1 MTRQAPKEEL
11 LEKFKD
17 RKGTIAVVGLGY
29 VGLPLAC
36 ALAEAG
42 HHVIGIDS
50 SPQKVEGVNRG
61 QSHIEDI
68 PAAAVQALTE
78 TGKLTA
84 TSDYQEAAK
93 ADAAI
98 IAVPTPIDEYR
109 VPDLSFV
116 RSAAQSLSE
125 VMRKG
130 SLVVLESTTYP
141 GTTEEV
147 IVPAF
152 RNRGFMPGVDVF
164 IGYSPE
170 RIDPGNKTWTIR
182 NTPKVVCGL
191 TKNCLDVTIALY
203 GGIVEHLVPVSNI
216 RTAEITKLFENI
228 FRGVNIALVNE
239 FQVICDAFDIDVWE
253 VINACST
260 KPYGFTPFYPGP
272 GLGGHCVPVDPFY
285 LAWKARQLDVNT
297 EFIELSGRVN
307 ASMPS
312 YVVGKV
318 ARLLNANHKSLNG
331 AHVGMLG
338 VAYKKNSSDV
348 RESPAIKIIELL
360 LEEGAIVTYV
370 DPHVPTLTVNGQEFR
385 SQKVLRDFLARQ
397 DCAVVVADHDAID
410 WTLVLQ
416 YSPMVVDTRNVLG
429 RLTPSPLA
437 GEGGAKR
444 RMGAWGSEPGDAKPA
459 QRAERRVD

>member
-1 MTRQAPKEEL
+1 MAGKRGHKEDL
-11 LEKFKD
+11 LDKLNN
-17 RKGTIAVVGLGY
+17 RTGTIAVVGLGY

-42 HHVIGIDS
+42 HRVIGIDTEAD
-50 SPQKVEGVNRG
+50 KVEGINAGR
-61 QSHIEDI
+61 SHIDDVGSAQLERLIEGKRLAATQDYR
-68 PAAAVQALTE
+68 AAAA
-78 TGKLTA
+78 
-84 TSDYQEAAK
+84 

-116 RSAAQSLSE
+116 QAASRSLSV
-125 VMRKG
+125 VMPRG

-141 GTTEEV
+141 GTTDEV
-147 IVPAF
+147 LIPAF
-152 RNRGFMPGVDVF
+152 RDRGYMPGVDIF

-170 RIDPGNKTWTIR
+170 RIDPGNQTWNLQ
-182 NTPKVVCGL
+182 NTPKVVSGL
-191 TKNCLDVTIALY
+191 TKSCLDVTIALY
-203 GGIVEHLVPVSNI
+203 STTVDEVVPVSNI

-239 FQVICDAFDIDVWE
+239 FQVICDAFGIDVWE
-253 VINACST
+253 VIQACST

-297 EFIELSGRVN
+297 EFIELSGRIN
-307 ASMPS
+307 ANMPN
-312 YVVGKV
+312 YVVSKV
-318 ARLLNANHKSLNG
+318 ARLLNGSHKSLNG
-331 AHVGMLG
+331 ARVGMLG

-360 LEEGAIVTYV
+360 LDEGATVTFH
-370 DPHVPTLTVNGQEFR
+370 DPHVKSLTVSGQVFR
-385 SQKVLRDFLARQ
+385 STANLRNFLASQ
-397 DCAVVVADHDAID
+397 DCAVVVADHDSID

-416 YSPMVVDTRNVLG
+416 YAPMIVDSRNVLG
-429 RLTPSPLA
+429 RLNPVSTASA
-437 GEGGAKR
+437 H
-444 RMGAWGSEPGDAKPA
+444 
-459 QRAERRVD
+459 RAERGID

>member
-1 MTRQAPKEEL
+1 MNKQAPRDLIERL
-11 LEKFKD
+11 SD
-17 RKGTIAVVGLGY
+17 RKATISVVGLGY

-42 HHVIGIDS
+42 HHVIGIDAS
-50 SPQKVEGVNRG
+50 TTKADGINKGR
-61 QSHIEDI
+61 SHVEDI
-68 PAAAVQALTE
+68 SDEQVHRLIE
-78 TGKLTA
+78 SGHLTA
-84 TSDYQEAAK
+84 TSDYGAARV
-93 ADAAI
+93 ADVAI
-98 IAVPTPIDEYR
+98 IAVPTPIDEFR
-109 VPDLSFV
+109 VPDLGFV
-116 RSAAQSLSE
+116 RSATMSLSE
-125 VMRKG
+125 VMSKG
-130 SLVVLESTTYP
+130 TLVILESTTYP

-152 RNRGFMPGVDVF
+152 RDKGFMPGVDIF

-170 RIDPGNKTWTIR
+170 RIDPGNKTWTIK

-191 TKNCLDVTIALY
+191 TKNCLDATIALY
-203 GGIVEHLVPVSNI
+203 STIVDKLVPVSNI

-253 VINACST
+253 VIQACST

-285 LAWKARQLDVNT
+285 LAWKARQMDVNT

-318 ARLLNANHKSLNG
+318 ARLLNGNRKSLNG
-331 AHVGMLG
+331 ARVGMLG

-360 LEEGAIVTYV
+360 LAGGAIVTFF
-370 DPHVPTLTVNGQEFR
+370 DPHVQSLTVHGQEFR
-385 SQKVLRDFLARQ
+385 SQRVLRDFLAHQ
-397 DCAVVVADHDAID
+397 DCAIVVADHDSID

-416 YSPMVVDTRNVLG
+416 YSPIVVDTRNVLG
-429 RLTPSPLA
+429 SLNPVP
-437 GEGGAKR
+437 
-444 RMGAWGSEPGDAKPA
+444 AKPA

>member
-1 MTRQAPKEEL
+1 VIKQAPKDL
-11 LEKFKD
+11 IAKFTD
-17 RKGTIAVVGLGY
+17 RKSTIVVVGLGY

-36 ALAEAG
+36 ALADAG

-50 SPQKVEGVNRG
+50 AQPKVDGVRQG
-61 QSHIEDI
+61 RSHIEDVSSEE
-68 PAAAVQALTE
+68 VQTLVE
-78 TGKLTA
+78 SGRLTA
-84 TSDYQEAAK
+84 TTDYEAARV

-98 IAVPTPIDEYR
+98 IAVPTPIDEFR
-109 VPDLSFV
+109 IPDLTYV
-116 RSAAQSLSE
+116 TSAARSLSE
-125 VMRKG
+125 VMPKG

-147 IVPAF
+147 LVPAF
-152 RNRGFMPGVDVF
+152 RDKGFMPGVDIF

-170 RIDPGNKTWTIR
+170 RIDPGNKSWNIH

-191 TKNCLDVTIALY
+191 TKSCMDATIALY
-203 GGIVEHLVPVSNI
+203 STIVDQLVPVSNI

-239 FQVICDAFDIDVWE
+239 FQTICDAFHIDVWE
-253 VINACST
+253 VIHACST

-285 LAWKARQLDVNT
+285 LAWKARQLGVNT

-307 ASMPS
+307 AAMPS
-312 YVVGKV
+312 YVVMKV
-318 ARLLNANHKSLNG
+318 MRLLNAGHKALNG
-331 AHVGMLG
+331 SRVGLLG

-348 RESPAIKIIELL
+348 RESPAIKIVELL
-360 LEEGAIVTYV
+360 LEEGAVVTYH
-370 DPHVPTLTVNGQEFR
+370 DPHVPSFNVDGHELR
-385 SQKVLRDFLARQ
+385 SQQSLRNFLASQ

-416 YSPMVVDTRNVLG
+416 YSPMIIDTRNVLG
-429 RLTPSPLA
+429 RLTPLTVKTDVQP
-437 GEGGAKR
+437 
-444 RMGAWGSEPGDAKPA
+444 
-459 QRAERRVD
+459 ERRVERGS

>member
-1 MTRQAPKEEL
+1 VNKQGPKEL
-11 LEKFKD
+11 IDKLTD
-17 RKGTIAVVGLGY
+17 RKATIAIVGLGY

-42 HHVIGIDS
+42 HHVVGIDLS
-50 SPQKVEGVNRG
+50 QERVDGINKGR
-61 QSHIEDI
+61 SHIEDVS
-68 PAAAVQALTE
+68 ADEVRRLVE
-78 TGKLTA
+78 SGRLTA
-84 TSDYQEAAK
+84 TADYQAARVS
-93 ADAAI
+93 DAAI
-98 IAVPTPIDEYR
+98 IAVPTPIDEFR

-125 VMRKG
+125 VMPKG

-147 IVPAF
+147 IVAAF
-152 RNRGFMPGVDVF
+152 RDKGYMPGVDIF

-170 RIDPGNKTWTIR
+170 RIDPGNKTWNVH

-191 TKNCLDVTIALY
+191 TKSCMSVTIALY
-203 GGIVEHLVPVSNI
+203 STIIDRLVPVSNI

-239 FQVICDAFDIDVWE
+239 FQVICDAFGIDVWE
-253 VINACST
+253 VIQACST
-260 KPYGFTPFYPGP
+260 KPYGFTAFYPGP

-318 ARLLNANHKSLNG
+318 ARLLNTNHKALNG
-331 AHVGMLG
+331 SRVGLLG

-348 RESPAIKIIELL
+348 RESPAIKVIELL
-360 LEEGAIVTYV
+360 LEQGATVTYF
-370 DPHVPTLTVNGQEFR
+370 DPHVASLTVSGHELR
-385 SQKVLRDFLARQ
+385 SQRQLRNFLAGQ

-416 YSPMVVDTRNVLG
+416 YAPMIIDTRNVLG
-429 RLTPSPLA
+429 RLAPKLERSA
-437 GEGGAKR
+437 QSR
-444 RMGAWGSEPGDAKPA
+444 SEQSVESGD
-459 QRAERRVD
+459 